1 MRIWYQSGAPLGKMP
16 LFKPYEDALKRHL
29 QSVVRIGTVV
39 DAYGIEIISP
49 VFNRSNYVQYLDAA
63 HWISNARTAEQ
74 QGYDAFAGGCMLDT
88 GSLQIR
94 EVIDIPAA
102 FSAETSF
109 HFACLLARKFSILSY
124 EQWGLF
130 QMEELVKQYG
140 LLERY
145 VPGSC
150 LSITMEQLADGF
162 SHPAP
167 IIEAVKKGA
176 RRAIEG
182 GAGILV
188 SGCNILTMI
197 LVDSNVREIDSV
209 PVLNNVGIIVKFAEL
224 LVDMK
229 EIGVTRSKKGFYASL
244 SKDELALVRRA
255 HGLE

>member
-1 MRIWYQSGAPLGKMP
+1 MRIWYQSGSPLGKAT
-16 LFKPYEDALKRHL
+16 LLKPYEDSLKKHL
-29 QSVVRIGTVV
+29 QSVVRSDTVI
-39 DAYGIEIISP
+39 DAYGIEIVSP

-74 QGYDAFAGGCMLDT
+74 QGYDAFVGGCMLDT
-88 GSLQIR
+88 GFLQIR
-94 EVIDIPAA
+94 EVVDIPVA

-140 LLERY
+140 LSERY

-162 SHPAP
+162 NHPSP
-167 IIEAVKKGA
+167 IVEAVKKGA

-188 SGCNILTMI
+188 SGCNVLTMI
-197 LVDSNVREIDSV
+197 LLDSGVSDIDGV
-209 PVLNNVGIIVKFAEL
+209 PVLDNVGIIVKFAEL
-224 LVDMK
+224 LVDLK
-229 EIGVTRSKKGFYASL
+229 GIGVTRSRKAFYASL